1 MLLVA
6 PAFVMVAV
14 FVLFPLGFAV
24 YISLTNWP
32 LIGPY
37 HFVGGQNYNLL
48 VHDPEFIHSVL
59 FTVLYTAIV
68 TGPIFI
74 IGYAMAMLVRS
85 NRVGATFFRTAFF
98 LPFIIGLATESFMAL
113 LELQPDS
120 GAADYVLG
128 KVGLAHATTAWTVDY
143 GLALTAICV
152 IVVWFASG
160 LTMMLLMAGMQ
171 GIPVELYE
179 AADADGATWWQKET
193 RITIPLLRRNIALA
207 LIISVIGSFL
217 AFNQFY
223 ILTEGGPGTSTQ
235 PVVMWIYEEA
245 FVQYHLGYA
254 TAGAIAL
261 VIVIAIISAAQL
273 YLLRDDRADGRA
285 RRGSRGARSG
295 APSRPADDVG
305 HGLPASA
312 GHQRQPGHPDGRG
325 AGAGARRAR
334 GTPARAPASPS
345 PCTWPAARSR
355 RCCSCSRWPGRSP
368 ARSCPTAW
376 SPRPPRRATS
386 AT

>member
-1 MLLVA
+1 MTEIVTVHTAKGIGLSARRARTGMLLVA
-6 PAFVMVAV
+6 PAFAMVAA

-37 HFVGGQNYNLL
+37 HFVGGQNYSALI
-48 VHDPEFIHSVL
+48 HDPGFIHSVV
-59 FTVLYTAIV
+59 FTLMYTAIV
-68 TGPIFI
+68 TGPIFLL
-74 IGYAMAMLVRS
+74 GYAMAVLVRS

-120 GAADYVLG
+120 GAADYVLA
-128 KVGLAHATTAWTVDY
+128 KIGLAHATTAWTVDY

-152 IVVWFASG
+152 IVTWFAAG

-193 RITIPLLRRNIALA
+193 RITLPLLRRSIALS

-235 PVVMWIYEEA
+235 PIVMWIYEEA

-261 VIVIAIISAAQL
+261 VIVIAIITAAQL
-273 YLLRDDRADGRA
+273 YLLRDDSSQAGR
-285 RRGSRGARSG
+285 
-295 APSRPADDVG
+295 
-305 HGLPASA
+305 
-312 GHQRQPGHPDGRG
+312 
-325 AGAGARRAR
+325 
-334 GTPARAPASPS
+334 
-345 PCTWPAARSR
+345 
-355 RCCSCSRWPGRSP
+355 
-368 ARSCPTAW
+368 
-376 SPRPPRRATS
+376 
-386 AT
+386 

>member
-1 MLLVA
+1 MTKIVTVLAATKSTRLSARRARTGMLLVS
-6 PAFVMVAV
+6 PAVAMVGV

-37 HFVGGQNYNLL
+37 HFVGGQNYSALI
-48 VHDPEFIHSVL
+48 HDPGFIHSVV
-59 FTVLYTAIV
+59 FTLLYTAIV
-68 TGPIFI
+68 TGPIFLL
-74 IGYAMAMLVRS
+74 GYAMAVLVRS

-120 GAADYVLG
+120 GAADYLLA
-128 KVGLAHATTAWTVDY
+128 KIGLAHATTAWTVDY

-152 IVVWFASG
+152 IVTWFAAG

-193 RITIPLLRRNIALA
+193 RITLPLLRRSIALS

-235 PVVMWIYEEA
+235 PIVMWIYEEA

-261 VIVIAIISAAQL
+261 VIVIAIITAAQL
-273 YLLRDDRADGRA
+273 YLLRDDSSQAGR
-285 RRGSRGARSG
+285 
-295 APSRPADDVG
+295 
-305 HGLPASA
+305 
-312 GHQRQPGHPDGRG
+312 
-325 AGAGARRAR
+325 
-334 GTPARAPASPS
+334 
-345 PCTWPAARSR
+345 
-355 RCCSCSRWPGRSP
+355 
-368 ARSCPTAW
+368 
-376 SPRPPRRATS
+376 
-386 AT
+386 

>member
-6 PAFVMVAV
+6 PSLAMVAV

-37 HFVGGQNYNLL
+37 HFIGGQNYSAL
-48 VHDPEFIHSVL
+48 VHDPEFIGSVL
-59 FTVLYTAIV
+59 FTLLYTAIV

-74 IGYAMAMLVRS
+74 LGYAMAALVRS
-85 NRVGATFFRTAFF
+85 NRFGAAFFRTAFF

-120 GAADYVLG
+120 GAADYLLG
-128 KVGLAHATTAWTVDY
+128 KVGLAHATTAWTVNY

-152 IVVWFASG
+152 IVTWFAAG

-171 GIPVELYE
+171 GIPIELYE
-179 AADADGATWWQKET
+179 AADADGATWWQKEM
-193 RITIPLLRRNIALA
+193 RITLPLLRRNIALS

-261 VIVIAIISAAQL
+261 VIVIAIITAAQL
-273 YLLRDDRADGRA
+273 YLLRDDTSRAA
-285 RRGSRGARSG
+285 RR
-295 APSRPADDVG
+295 
-305 HGLPASA
+305 
-312 GHQRQPGHPDGRG
+312 
-325 AGAGARRAR
+325 
-334 GTPARAPASPS
+334 
-345 PCTWPAARSR
+345 
-355 RCCSCSRWPGRSP
+355 
-368 ARSCPTAW
+368 
-376 SPRPPRRATS
+376 
-386 AT
+386 

>member
-1 MLLVA
+1 VISWGGSLSARRARTGMVLVS
-6 PAFVMVAV
+6 PAFAMVTL

-24 YISLTNWP
+24 YISLTDWP

-37 HFVGGQNYNLL
+37 HFTGGQNYTELI
-48 VHDPEFIHSVL
+48 HDPQFIHSVL
-59 FTVLYTAIV
+59 FTLLYTGIV

-74 IGYAMAMLVRS
+74 IGYAMAILVRS
-85 NRVGATFFRTAFF
+85 NRVGSTFFRTAFF

-120 GAADYVLG
+120 GAVDYVLSR
-128 KVGLAHATTAWTVDY
+128 VGLAHAGTAWTVNY

-152 IVVWFASG
+152 FVTWFASG

-171 GIPVELYE
+171 GIPNELYE
-179 AADADGATWWQKET
+179 AAEVDGGTWWQKES
-193 RITIPLLRRNIALA
+193 RITLPLLRGNIALA

-261 VIVIAIISAAQL
+261 VIVIAIISAAQF
-273 YLLRDDRADGRA
+273 YLLRDSSRAGR
-285 RRGSRGARSG
+285 
-295 APSRPADDVG
+295 
-305 HGLPASA
+305 
-312 GHQRQPGHPDGRG
+312 
-325 AGAGARRAR
+325 
-334 GTPARAPASPS
+334 
-345 PCTWPAARSR
+345 
-355 RCCSCSRWPGRSP
+355 
-368 ARSCPTAW
+368 
-376 SPRPPRRATS
+376 
-386 AT
+386 

>member
-1 MLLVA
+1 MVLVA
-6 PAFVMVAV
+6 PSFAMVSV

-37 HFVGGQNYNLL
+37 HFVGGQNYTELA
-48 VHDPEFIHSVL
+48 HDPQFIHSVL
-59 FTVLYTAIV
+59 FTLLYTAIV

-74 IGYAMAMLVRS
+74 IGYAMALLVRS

-120 GAADYVLG
+120 GAADYVLA
-128 KVGLAHATTAWTVDY
+128 KIGLAHANTAWTVSY
-143 GLALTAICV
+143 GLSLAAICV
-152 IVVWFASG
+152 FVTWFASG

-171 GIPVELYE
+171 GIPTELYE
-179 AADADGATWWQKET
+179 AAEVDGGTWWQKET
-193 RITIPLLRRNIALA
+193 RITLPLLRGSIALS

-223 ILTEGGPGTSTQ
+223 IITEGQPGTSTQ

-261 VIVIAIISAAQL
+261 VIVVAIISAAQFF
-273 YLLRDDRADGRA
+273 LLRDSSRA
-285 RRGSRGARSG
+285 SR
-295 APSRPADDVG
+295 
-305 HGLPASA
+305 
-312 GHQRQPGHPDGRG
+312 
-325 AGAGARRAR
+325 
-334 GTPARAPASPS
+334 
-345 PCTWPAARSR
+345 
-355 RCCSCSRWPGRSP
+355 
-368 ARSCPTAW
+368 
-376 SPRPPRRATS
+376 
-386 AT
+386 

>member
-1 MLLVA
+1 MISWGGSLSARRARTGMVLVS
-6 PAFVMVAV
+6 PAFAMVTL

-24 YISLTNWP
+24 YISLTDWP

-37 HFVGGQNYNLL
+37 HFTGGQNYTELI
-48 VHDPEFIHSVL
+48 HDPQFIHSVL
-59 FTVLYTAIV
+59 FTLLYTGIV

-74 IGYAMAMLVRS
+74 IGYAMAILVRS
-85 NRVGATFFRTAFF
+85 NRVGSTFFRTAFF

-120 GAADYVLG
+120 GAVDYVLSR
-128 KVGLAHATTAWTVDY
+128 VGLAHAGTAWTVNY

-152 IVVWFASG
+152 FVTWFASG

-171 GIPVELYE
+171 GIPNELYE
-179 AADADGATWWQKET
+179 AAEVDGGTWWQKES
-193 RITIPLLRRNIALA
+193 RITLPLLRGNIALA

-261 VIVIAIISAAQL
+261 VIVIAIISAAQF
-273 YLLRDDRADGRA
+273 YLLRDSSRAGR
-285 RRGSRGARSG
+285 
-295 APSRPADDVG
+295 
-305 HGLPASA
+305 
-312 GHQRQPGHPDGRG
+312 
-325 AGAGARRAR
+325 
-334 GTPARAPASPS
+334 
-345 PCTWPAARSR
+345 
-355 RCCSCSRWPGRSP
+355 
-368 ARSCPTAW
+368 
-376 SPRPPRRATS
+376 
-386 AT
+386 

>member
-6 PAFVMVAV
+6 PSLAMVAV

-37 HFVGGQNYNLL
+37 HFIGGQNYSALAG
-48 VHDPEFIHSVL
+48 DPEFIHSVL
-59 FTVLYTAIV
+59 FTLLYTAIV
-68 TGPIFI
+68 TGPIFAG
-74 IGYAMAMLVRS
+74 GYGMAVLVRS
-85 NRVGATFFRTAFF
+85 NRFGSTFFRTAFF

-120 GAADYVLG
+120 GAADYLLG
-128 KVGLAHATTAWTVDY
+128 KVGLAHATTAWTVNY

-152 IVVWFASG
+152 IVTWFAAG

-171 GIPVELYE
+171 GIPIELYE
-179 AADADGATWWQKET
+179 AADSDGATWWQKET
-193 RITIPLLRRNIALA
+193 RITLPLLRRNIALS

-261 VIVIAIISAAQL
+261 VIVIAIITAAQL
-273 YLLRDDRADGRA
+273 YLLRDDTSAA
-285 RRGSRGARSG
+285 RR
-295 APSRPADDVG
+295 
-305 HGLPASA
+305 
-312 GHQRQPGHPDGRG
+312 
-325 AGAGARRAR
+325 
-334 GTPARAPASPS
+334 
-345 PCTWPAARSR
+345 
-355 RCCSCSRWPGRSP
+355 
-368 ARSCPTAW
+368 
-376 SPRPPRRATS
+376 
-386 AT
+386 

>member
-1 MLLVA
+1 MTVLATVLATTRGSSLSGRRARTGMLLVA
-6 PAFVMVAV
+6 PSLAMVAV

-37 HFVGGQNYNLL
+37 HFIGGQNYSALTR
-48 VHDPEFIHSVL
+48 DPEFIGSVL
-59 FTVLYTAIV
+59 FTLLYTAIV
-68 TGPIFI
+68 TGPIFAG
-74 IGYAMAMLVRS
+74 GYGMAVLVRS
-85 NRVGATFFRTAFF
+85 NRFGSTFFRTAFF

-120 GAADYVLG
+120 GAADYLLG
-128 KVGLAHATTAWTVDY
+128 KVGLAHATTAWTVNY

-152 IVVWFASG
+152 IVTWFAAG

-171 GIPVELYE
+171 GIPIELYE
-179 AADADGATWWQKET
+179 AADSDGATWWQKET
-193 RITIPLLRRNIALA
+193 RITLPLLRRNIALS

-261 VIVIAIISAAQL
+261 VIVIAIITAAQL
-273 YLLRDDRADGRA
+273 YLLRDDTSAA
-285 RRGSRGARSG
+285 RR
-295 APSRPADDVG
+295 
-305 HGLPASA
+305 
-312 GHQRQPGHPDGRG
+312 
-325 AGAGARRAR
+325 
-334 GTPARAPASPS
+334 
-345 PCTWPAARSR
+345 
-355 RCCSCSRWPGRSP
+355 
-368 ARSCPTAW
+368 
-376 SPRPPRRATS
+376 
-386 AT
+386 

>member
-1 MLLVA
+1 MTSPGNVVPRPEAAGSGSRAGLRPDPWGPRVWQPSLGARRARTGMVLITPAVA
-6 PAFVMVAV
+6 MVAL

-37 HFVGGQNYNLL
+37 RFVGGQNYSLL
-48 VHDPEFIHSVL
+48 TRDPEFIHSVL
-59 FTVLYTAIV
+59 FTLLYTAIV
-68 TGPIFI
+68 TGPIFV

-85 NRVGATFFRTAFF
+85 DRFGAAFFRTAFF

-120 GAADYVLG
+120 GAADYVLA

-152 IVVWFASG
+152 IVVWF
-160 LTMMLLMAGMQ
+160 
-171 GIPVELYE
+171 
-179 AADADGATWWQKET
+179 GATWWQKES
-193 RITIPLLRRNIALA
+193 RITLPLLRRNIALA
-207 LIISVIGSFL
+207 LVISVIGSFL

-254 TAGAIAL
+254 TSGAIAL

-273 YLLRDDRADGRA
+273 YLLRDDRQDGRA
-285 RRGSRGARSG
+285 RRS
-295 APSRPADDVG
+295 
-305 HGLPASA
+305 
-312 GHQRQPGHPDGRG
+312 GRG
-325 AGAGARRAR
+325 GRGVRSSASSRA
-334 GTPARAPASPS
+334 
-345 PCTWPAARSR
+345 SR
-355 RCCSCSRWPGRSP
+355 
-368 ARSCPTAW
+368 
-376 SPRPPRRATS
+376 
-386 AT
+386 

>member
-1 MLLVA
+1 LINQNELLSRPQAQPSLRAGEPRSRWRTLGARRARTGIVLVS
-6 PAFVMVAV
+6 PAFALVAV

-37 HFVGGQNYNLL
+37 HFIGGRNYSELI
-48 VHDPEFIHSVL
+48 HDPVFTHSVL
-59 FTVLYTAIV
+59 FTLLYTAIV
-68 TGPIFI
+68 TGPIFLV
-74 IGYAMAMLVRS
+74 GYAMAVLVRA
-85 NRVGATFFRTAFF
+85 NRRGSVFFRTAFF
-98 LPFIIGLATESFMAL
+98 LPFIVGLATESFMLL

-120 GAADYVLG
+120 GAADYVLA
-128 KVGLAHATTAWTVDY
+128 KLGLAHANTAWTVHY

-152 IVVWFASG
+152 FVIWFASG

-171 GIPVELYE
+171 GIPHELYE
-179 AADADGATWWQKET
+179 SAEVDGATWWQKER
-193 RITIPLLRRNIALA
+193 RITLPLLRRNIALS

-261 VIVIAIISAAQL
+261 VIVVGIISAAQFF
-273 YLLRDDRADGRA
+273 LLRDEKV
-285 RRGSRGARSG
+285 RR
-295 APSRPADDVG
+295 
-305 HGLPASA
+305 
-312 GHQRQPGHPDGRG
+312 
-325 AGAGARRAR
+325 
-334 GTPARAPASPS
+334 
-345 PCTWPAARSR
+345 
-355 RCCSCSRWPGRSP
+355 
-368 ARSCPTAW
+368 
-376 SPRPPRRATS
+376 
-386 AT
+386 

>member
-1 MLLVA
+1 MTKIVTVLAATKSTRQSARRARTGMLLVS
-6 PAFVMVAV
+6 PAVAMVGV

-37 HFVGGQNYNLL
+37 HFVGGQNYSALI
-48 VHDPEFIHSVL
+48 HDPGFIHSVV
-59 FTVLYTAIV
+59 FTLLYTAIV
-68 TGPIFI
+68 TGPIFLL
-74 IGYAMAMLVRS
+74 GYAMAVLVRS

-120 GAADYVLG
+120 GAADYVLA
-128 KVGLAHATTAWTVDY
+128 KIGLAHATTAWTVDY

-152 IVVWFASG
+152 IVTWFAAG

-193 RITIPLLRRNIALA
+193 RITLPLLRRSIALS

-235 PVVMWIYEEA
+235 PIVMWIYEEA

-261 VIVIAIISAAQL
+261 VIVIAIITAAQL
-273 YLLRDDRADGRA
+273 YLLRDDSSQAGR
-285 RRGSRGARSG
+285 
-295 APSRPADDVG
+295 
-305 HGLPASA
+305 
-312 GHQRQPGHPDGRG
+312 
-325 AGAGARRAR
+325 
-334 GTPARAPASPS
+334 
-345 PCTWPAARSR
+345 
-355 RCCSCSRWPGRSP
+355 
-368 ARSCPTAW
+368 
-376 SPRPPRRATS
+376 
-386 AT
+386 

>member
-1 MLLVA
+1 VTNVVTVLMRTKSATKSATRGTGLSARRARTGVLLVS
-6 PAFVMVAV
+6 PAVAMVAV

-37 HFVGGQNYNLL
+37 HFVGGANYSAL
-48 VHDPEFIHSVL
+48 VHDPQFIHSVV
-59 FTVLYTAIV
+59 FTLLYTAIV
-68 TGPIFI
+68 TGPIFLL
-74 IGYAMAMLVRS
+74 GYAMAVLVRS
-85 NRVGATFFRTAFF
+85 NRAGAAFFRTAFF

-128 KVGLAHATTAWTVDY
+128 KLGLAHATTAWTVNY

-152 IVVWFASG
+152 IVTWFAAG

-179 AADADGATWWQKET
+179 AADADGATWWQKEL
-193 RITIPLLRRNIALA
+193 RITLPLLRRSIALS

-235 PVVMWIYEEA
+235 PVVMWIYQEA

-261 VIVIAIISAAQL
+261 VIVIAVITAAQL
-273 YLLRDDRADGRA
+273 SLLRDDSGRA
-285 RRGSRGARSG
+285 AR
-295 APSRPADDVG
+295 
-305 HGLPASA
+305 
-312 GHQRQPGHPDGRG
+312 
-325 AGAGARRAR
+325 
-334 GTPARAPASPS
+334 
-345 PCTWPAARSR
+345 
-355 RCCSCSRWPGRSP
+355 
-368 ARSCPTAW
+368 
-376 SPRPPRRATS
+376 
-386 AT
+386 

>member
-1 MLLVA
+1 MIGRHAGLSARRARTGMLLVA
-6 PAFVMVAV
+6 PAFVLVAV

-37 HFVGGQNYNLL
+37 HFIGGQNYAAL
-48 VHDPEFIHSVL
+48 VHDPEFIGSVL
-59 FTVLYTAIV
+59 FTLLYTAIV

-74 IGYAMAMLVRS
+74 LGYAMAVLVRS
-85 NRVGATFFRTAFF
+85 NRFGATFFRTAFF

-120 GAADYVLG
+120 GAADYLLG
-128 KVGLAHATTAWTVDY
+128 KVGLAHATTAWTVNY

-179 AADADGATWWQKET
+179 AADADGATWWQKES

-254 TAGAIAL
+254 TSGAIAL
-261 VIVIAIISAAQL
+261 VIVIAIITAAQL
-273 YLLRDDRADGRA
+273 YLLRDD
-285 RRGSRGARSG
+285 
-295 APSRPADDVG
+295 
-305 HGLPASA
+305 
-312 GHQRQPGHPDGRG
+312 
-325 AGAGARRAR
+325 
-334 GTPARAPASPS
+334 
-345 PCTWPAARSR
+345 PAASRVRRRSQA
-355 RCCSCSRWPGRSP
+355 GR
-368 ARSCPTAW
+368 
-376 SPRPPRRATS
+376 
-386 AT
+386 

>member
-1 MLLVA
+1 MTKIVTVLKATKSTRLSARRARTGMLLVS
-6 PAFVMVAV
+6 PAVAMVGV

-37 HFVGGQNYNLL
+37 HFVGGQNYSALI
-48 VHDPEFIHSVL
+48 HDPGFIHSVV
-59 FTVLYTAIV
+59 FTLLYTAIV
-68 TGPIFI
+68 TGPIFLL
-74 IGYAMAMLVRS
+74 GYAMAVLVRS

-120 GAADYVLG
+120 GAADYVLA
-128 KVGLAHATTAWTVDY
+128 KIGLAHATTAWTVDY

-152 IVVWFASG
+152 IVTWFAAG

-193 RITIPLLRRNIALA
+193 RITLPLLRRSIALS

-261 VIVIAIISAAQL
+261 VVVIAIITGAQL
-273 YLLRDDRADGRA
+273 YLLRDDSSQAGR
-285 RRGSRGARSG
+285 
-295 APSRPADDVG
+295 
-305 HGLPASA
+305 
-312 GHQRQPGHPDGRG
+312 
-325 AGAGARRAR
+325 
-334 GTPARAPASPS
+334 
-345 PCTWPAARSR
+345 
-355 RCCSCSRWPGRSP
+355 
-368 ARSCPTAW
+368 
-376 SPRPPRRATS
+376 
-386 AT
+386 